1 MNMTNMILEWVP
13 GMFAVVQL
21 PVDAPIPQWV
31 LDAEGFT
38 SITRTDDEL
47 SIVCREE
54 FVPEDAV
61 SEPGWVGLCFAEP
74 VKFSEIGILAKLTAT
89 LADAQVSLFAI
100 STYQNDILLTKSS
113 DSLATRQALGQVCDV
128 SRL

>member
-1 MNMTNMILEWVP
+1 M
-13 GMFAVVQL
+13 
-21 PVDAPIPQWV
+21 
-31 LDAEGFT
+31 
-38 SITRTDDEL
+38 
-47 SIVCREE
+47 
-54 FVPEDAV
+54 
-61 SEPGWVGLCFAEP
+61 GLCFAEP